1 MAFNAGKI
9 AVEMYEHLRGN
20 IGYSISGAAK
30 SLISKKSFN
39 SRNCQSILQNL
50 AKGGDEAFFCSGH
63 VVLCYQAVMDG
74 MRMAQNVFPIQHAAQ
89 VFSMAHS
96 CYNPSILAQ
105 TLHKSNHF
113 RILGTFKR
121 GIKVG

>member
-1 MAFNAGKI
+1 
-9 AVEMYEHLRGN
+9 
-20 IGYSISGAAK
+20 
-30 SLISKKSFN
+30 
-39 SRNCQSILQNL
+39 
-50 AKGGDEAFFCSGH
+50 
-63 VVLCYQAVMDG
+63 MDG

-121 GIKVG
+121 GIKVGPSQKLMMASLRLAHPCHSPTGYEFSNLNAAVNAG